1 VAAQG
6 APVEV
11 RPTVKAAGPDTL
23 GAFSLQRFRDY
34 LALEAGS
41 SRHTVDNYL
50 RDLRRLAT
58 HALDRGATNPEAISS
73 AALRDF
79 VYALKDAGLAPATI
93 RRQISAIRTYY
104 RFLVDEGLAV
114 HDPSERLKSPKQW
127 RALPTVLTVGEVE
140 RLLAAPSIED
150 PLGFRDRALL
160 EVCYATGARVSE
172 LVSLKLQDILYS
184 DGLARLFGKG
194 SKERLVPVGRR
205 ALGAVALYG
214 RETRP
219 QLDRG
224 RGRGVLFLNARGTP
238 LSRIGAWGVIKRA
251 ARRAGLTKRVTP
263 HTLRH
268 TFATHLLEGGADL
281 RAVQEMLGH
290 ADLATTQLYTQVDR
304 EYLRRVHRR
313 FHPRP

>member
-1 VAAQG
+1 MTA
-6 APVEV
+6 
-11 RPTVKAAGPDTL
+11 RPDVPR
-23 GAFSLQRFRDY
+23 AFSLPQFRDY
-34 LALEAGS
+34 LSAELGS

-58 HALDRGATNPEAISS
+58 HAAARGAQTPGAITPR
-73 AALRDF
+73 ALRDF

-93 RRQISAIRTYY
+93 RRQISTIRTYY
-104 RFLVDEGLAV
+104 RFLVEEGLAD
-114 HDPSERLKSPKQW
+114 HDPSERLESPKQW
-127 RALPTVLTVGEVE
+127 RTLPTVLTVAEIE
-140 RLLAAPSIED
+140 RLLAAPPIED
-150 PLGFRDRALL
+150 RLGFRDRALL
-160 EVCYATGARVSE
+160 EVAYATGARVSE
-172 LVSLKLQDILYS
+172 LVALGLQDILYA

-205 ALGAVALYG
+205 ALGALAIYG

-219 QLDRG
+219 RLDRG
-224 RGRGVLFLNARGTP
+224 KGRGILFLNARGTP
-238 LSRIGAWGVIKRA
+238 LSRVGAWGMIKRA
-251 ARRAGLTKRVTP
+251 ARLAGITKRVTP

-290 ADLATTQLYTQVDR
+290 ADLSTTQLYTQVDR

-313 FHPRP
+313 FHPRA

>member
-1 VAAQG
+1 M
-6 APVEV
+6 
-11 RPTVKAAGPDTL
+11 TAGPDAL
-23 GAFSLQRFRDY
+23 RAFSLPRFKDY
-34 LALEAGS
+34 LALEVGS

-58 HALDRGATNPEAISS
+58 HATSQGAHTPGAINPR
-73 AALRDF
+73 ALREF

-104 RFLVDEGLAV
+104 RFLVEEGLATN
-114 HDPSERLKSPKQW
+114 DPSERLESPKQW
-127 RALPTVLTVGEVE
+127 RTLPTVLTVGEVE
-140 RLLAAPSIED
+140 RLLAAPAVED

-160 EVCYATGARVSE
+160 ELAYATGARVSE

-194 SKERLVPVGRR
+194 SKQRLVPVGRR

-214 RETRP
+214 RESRP
-219 QLDRG
+219 RLDRG
-224 RGRGVLFLNARGTP
+224 QGRGVLFLNARGTP
-238 LSRIGAWGVIKRA
+238 LSRVGAWGLIKRA
-251 ARRAGLTKRVTP
+251 TRLAGLTKRVTP

-290 ADLATTQLYTQVDR
+290 ADLSTTQLYTQVDR

-313 FHPRP
+313 FHPRA